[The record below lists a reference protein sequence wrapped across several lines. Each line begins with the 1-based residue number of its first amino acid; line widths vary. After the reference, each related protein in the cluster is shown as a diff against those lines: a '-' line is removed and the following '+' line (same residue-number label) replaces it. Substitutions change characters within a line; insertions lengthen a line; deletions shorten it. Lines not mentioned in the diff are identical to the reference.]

1 MEPLKIAAGFHTPSV
16 TFDPEAGVFE
26 LAGKSLPE
34 DVIEFYTPVLDWLD
48 QYKDN
53 PNPESHFVF
62 RLEYFNT
69 GSSKMLL
76 DMMLRLQAMV
86 SDTHDLRITWYYLEE
101 DEAMLE
107 AGEEYEEIL
116 LVPFELKQG
125 K

>member
-1 MEPLKIAAGFHTPSV
+1 
-16 TFDPEAGVFE
+16 
-26 LAGKSLPE
+26 
-34 DVIEFYTPVLDWLD
+34 
-48 QYKDN
+48 
-53 PNPESHFVF
+53 
-62 RLEYFNT
+62 
-69 GSSKMLL
+69 MLL

-86 SDTHDLRITWYYLEE
+86 SDTHDLRITGYYLEE